1 MTTALRRTRSAISLT
16 GCRSTK
22 ETGGYLMSV
31 TQPIRNISEIEKLKN
46 YYFLEKPNLRNY
58 TLICLGINSALRI
71 SDLLELNWQ
80 DVYDFTK
87 KHFLK
92 HIILKERKTGKQTRI
107 ALNKNALK
115 ALQLYK
121 NSLQQINPMDYLFPG
136 RNHASHLSRSQAF
149 RVIKTAGQ
157 ELNFETDIS
166 CHSLRKTFGYH
177 AWKSGAQP
185 AVLMNI
191 YNHSSFHTTKR
202 YLGIEQDDRDQIF
215 LDVNL

>member
-1 MTTALRRTRSAISLT
+1 
-16 GCRSTK
+16 
-22 ETGGYLMSV
+22 MSV

-46 YYFLEKPNLRNY
+46 YYYLEKPNLRNY
-58 TLICLGINSALRI
+58 TLICLGVNSALRI

-87 KHFLK
+87 KHFLN
-92 HIILKERKTGKQTRI
+92 HITIRERKTGKQTQI
-107 ALNKNALK
+107 ALNQNAKK
-115 ALQLYK
+115 ALQIYK
-121 NSLQQINPMDYLFPG
+121 NSLQEPRPSDFLFPG
-136 RNHASHLSRSQAF
+136 RTGANHLSRSQAF

-157 ELNFETDIS
+157 KLNFETDIS

-185 AVLMNI
+185 VVLMNI
-191 YNHSSFHTTKR
+191 YNHSSFQTTKR
-202 YLGIEQDDRDQIF
+202 YLGIEQDDKDQIF

>member
-1 MTTALRRTRSAISLT
+1 
-16 GCRSTK
+16 
-22 ETGGYLMSV
+22 MSV
-31 TQPIRNISEIEKLKN
+31 TQPIRDITEIEKLKN

-80 DVYDFTK
+80 NVYDFRK
-87 KHFLK
+87 KHFLR
-92 HIILKERKTGKQTRI
+92 HIMIQERKTGKKTQI
-107 ALNKNALK
+107 ALNQNALK
-115 ALQLYK
+115 ALQIYK
-121 NSLQQINPMDYLFPG
+121 NSLQQINPADFLFPG
-136 RNHASHLSRSQAF
+136 RNHANHLSRSQAF

-157 ELNFETDIS
+157 ELNFESDIS

-191 YNHSSFHTTKR
+191 YDHSSFQTTKR
-202 YLGIEQDDRDQIF
+202 YLGIEQDDKDQIF